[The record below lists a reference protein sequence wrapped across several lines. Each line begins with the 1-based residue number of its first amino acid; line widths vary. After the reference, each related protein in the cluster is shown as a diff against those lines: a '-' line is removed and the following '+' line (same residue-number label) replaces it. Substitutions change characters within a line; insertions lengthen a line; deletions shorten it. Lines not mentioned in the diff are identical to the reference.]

1 MSATETIP
9 GDDEVVDPAPA
20 RLPAVPERRPPA
32 PKGKAKSAPREPK
45 HAKSAP
51 RTTRVVLRKL
61 DAWSV
66 LKLSL
71 VFYLALFIVVLV
83 AGVILWAG
91 ANSVGVVENIES
103 FMQDI
108 GFNDFK
114 FVPDKLL
121 GGIALGGMVLVVA
134 GTCANVLL
142 AALFNLM
149 GDIVGGLKLT
159 LQEEPDAK
167 STIKARNKAAAKAKK
182 AEDSATADD

>member
-9 GDDEVVDPAPA
+9 DDGDVAPGQARVAAPDERPA
-20 RLPAVPERRPPA
+20 RVERTSTPKPA
-32 PKGKAKSAPREPK
+32 KEPK
-45 HAKSAP
+45 PPKETRHSRQAP

-71 VFYLALFIVVLV
+71 VFYLALFVVILV
-83 AGVILWAG
+83 AGVLLWLGATAAG
-91 ANSVGVVENIES
+91 VIGNVEH
-103 FMQDI
+103 FMEDI

-121 GGIALGGMVLVVA
+121 GGFALGGLALVVA

-159 LQEEPDAK
+159 LQEDREEPPRAK
-167 STIKARNKAAAKAKK
+167 PKDEGN
-182 AEDSATADD
+182 ATV